1 MLIRPATP
9 ADILS
14 MAEVNVA
21 TRKECYP
28 GIFPEE
34 LLARA
39 SPDRIA
45 ARWMKNLFTEP
56 DPPGSFSLVAEWDT
70 RVIAFV
76 IAGPARDNSIG
87 ATGELYTL
95 YVLPAFQ
102 HKGVG
107 ASLMGEAASCL
118 LQRGFHSF
126 YLWVLTGNKS
136 GRAFYHAMG
145 GQQAGQ
151 RFEEVKGYFLDE
163 TAYLW
168 PDISRFLVSHP
179 QK

>member
-14 MAEVNVA
+14 MAEVNVT
-21 TRKECYP
+21 TRRECYP
-28 GIFPEE
+28 GIFPAE

-39 SPDRIA
+39 SPERIA

-56 DPPGSFSLVAEWDT
+56 DPPGSFGLVAEQNA
-70 RVIAFV
+70 RVVAFV
-76 IAGPARDNSIG
+76 IAGPARADSIG

-95 YVLPAFQ
+95 YVLPSFQ
-102 HKGVG
+102 HQGLG
-107 ASLMGEAASCL
+107 SALMSQAARF
-118 LQRGFHSF
+118 LQQDGLHSF
-126 YLWVLTGNKS
+126 YLWVLTANIS
-136 GRAFYHAMG
+136 GRAFYQAMG
-145 GQQAGQ
+145 GLQAGQ
-151 RFEEVKGYFLDE
+151 RFEDVKGYLLDE

-168 PDISRFLVSHP
+168 PDISRFLSSHP